1 MAPAYSV
8 VIPTRDGGRRL
19 FEVLAALEN
28 QREAPPFEVVI
39 GDDGSTDGTPE
50 LIRRRATTL
59 SVRVLEGPAAGPAAA
74 RNRAIAAAESERIA
88 LLGDDTTPEPLWLA
102 ALDRALAQRGTGW
115 PAAGV
120 IGYIHWHPRL
130 RQTRFLRFLNE
141 EGLQFGFSL
150 IEDPDDVPF
159 NFFYTSNLALERR
172 LLVEEPFDESFPYAA
187 WEDIETGYRLVRRGF
202 RLLYE
207 PAARVAHDHP
217 TSFAR
222 FCERQERAGYC
233 AVVFWRK
240 HPELGPFLGL
250 SESGPAA
257 LPHPGGQVLR
267 EALVR
272 ALQLLPVSPRSL
284 WREALRY
291 HYLRGLHRGWSDLM
305 RRGGRA

>member
-1 MAPAYSV
+1 M

-19 FEVLAALEN
+19 LEVLAALES
-28 QREAPPFEVVI
+28 QREAPPFEVVV
-39 GDDGSTDGTPE
+39 GDDGSTDGTPD
-50 LIRRRATTL
+50 LIREHATPL
-59 SVRVLEGPAAGPAAA
+59 RVRVVAGAAAGPAAA
-74 RNRAIAAAESERIA
+74 RNRAITAAAGERIA
-88 LLGDDTTPEPLWLA
+88 LLGDDTFPEPLWLA
-102 ALDRALAQRGTGW
+102 ALDGALARRGARW
-115 PAAGV
+115 PAVGV
-120 IGYIHWHPRL
+120 IGYTHWHPRM

-150 IEDPDDVPF
+150 IGDPDDVPF

-172 LLVEEPFDESFPYAA
+172 WLIEEPFDETFPYAA
-187 WEDIETGYRLVRRGF
+187 WEDIETGYRLSRRGF

-207 PAARVAHDHP
+207 PAARVAHEHP

-233 AVVFWRK
+233 AVLFWRK

-250 SESGPAA
+250 AERGPAA
-257 LPHPGGQVLR
+257 LPGAGGQAVR

-272 ALQLLPVSPRSL
+272 ALQFLPASPRSL

-291 HYLRGLHRGWSDLM
+291 HYLRGLHRGWSDLVQ
-305 RRGGRA
+305 RGGRT